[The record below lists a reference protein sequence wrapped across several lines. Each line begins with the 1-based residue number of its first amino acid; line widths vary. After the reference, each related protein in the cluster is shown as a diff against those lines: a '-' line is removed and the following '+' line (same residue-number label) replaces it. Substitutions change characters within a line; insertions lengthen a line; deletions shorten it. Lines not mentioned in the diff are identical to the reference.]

1 MAIRKTNNPGIAF
14 PPIPERW
21 GEDGRRFALG
31 LRDLFE
37 QLRWQRA
44 YPVGI
49 VVLSANEKKP
59 FAFGEWEAVTTGI
72 AGVNG
77 WKRVK

>member
-1 MAIRKTNNPGIAF
+1 MRKTNNPGIAF
-14 PPIPERW
+14 PQIPERW
-21 GEDGRRFALG
+21 NDDSRHFAMG

-37 QLRWQRA
+37 QTHWQKA

-49 VVLSANEKKP
+49 VVLSVNEKKP
-59 FAFGEWEAVTTGI
+59 FAFGEWEEITTGI
-72 AGVNG
+72 TGVNG